1 MCSCRNICCQGRIAP
16 SFARNSWQC
25 QRSRLELLCM
35 ETLIAPAWHGHNP
48 ITKVGNLHSRL
59 LSMFFILELISRMVV
74 TATVV
79 WVTLNSVFYLKQFKQ
94 RHKTNKQTKI
104 NRDTSTGLSQ
114 VSFSKNAI
122 FSAYATLLLYICLGK
137 NTSYHFCL
145 ATTETDSI

>member
-1 MCSCRNICCQGRIAP
+1 MQLSQHLLSGENCTIICQEQLTVSEKQAWT
-16 SFARNSWQC
+16 SS
-25 QRSRLELLCM
+25 M

-48 ITKVGNLHSRL
+48 MTNVGNLHSRL

-74 TATVV
+74 AATVV